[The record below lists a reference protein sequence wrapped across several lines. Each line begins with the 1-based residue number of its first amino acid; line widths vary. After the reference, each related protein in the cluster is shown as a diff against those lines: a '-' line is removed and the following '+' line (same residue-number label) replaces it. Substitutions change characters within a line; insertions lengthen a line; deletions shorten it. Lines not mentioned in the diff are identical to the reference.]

1 MEDNDKVIVI
11 DENGNEVEATILN
24 IIEIDNNE
32 YLLFSVDANE
42 EDANLFVNKIVRDAN
57 GEETT
62 IPIEH
67 DEERNMVFN
76 SIKEY
81 INNLE

>member
-62 IPIEH
+62 IPIEN

>member
-62 IPIEH
+62 IPIEY
-67 DEERNMVFN
+67 DEERNMVFK
-76 SIKEY
+76 IK
-81 INNLE
+81 LLQKCHSS